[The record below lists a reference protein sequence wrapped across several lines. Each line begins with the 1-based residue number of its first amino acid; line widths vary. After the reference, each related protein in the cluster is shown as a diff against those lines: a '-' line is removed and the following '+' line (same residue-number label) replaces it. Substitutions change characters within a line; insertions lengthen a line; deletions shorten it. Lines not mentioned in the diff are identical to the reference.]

1 MLRWTVHVV
10 GTCYSAGEGCAVLC
24 SSDAGKGADDDRA
37 LAAKG
42 GVAEVTELME
52 LCVHRPPKYIATQY
66 A

>member
-1 MLRWTVHVV
+1 LDGARGGHLLQW
-10 GTCYSAGEGCAVLC
+10 AGEGCAVLC
-24 SSDAGKGADDDRA
+24 ASDAGKGADDDRA